1 MPERIFQHEESLT
14 RLMAMMDIL
23 RAECPWDREQ
33 TLLSLRPFT
42 LEEAHEVIEA
52 AEGVATHGD
61 WQSLRGELG
70 DLLLQVLFYAKF
82 ADEAGQFDLHDVIN
96 SLIDKMVYRHPHVFS
111 DAQPDD
117 ILQQWEQL
125 KARESNDRT
134 SLMDGIP
141 PLPALAVA
149 HKMQTRAA
157 RVGFDWPD
165 AQGVLEKVSE
175 EVGEL
180 QEALAEHDDQHAAL
194 EFGDLLFTLVN
205 LGRKLGIDAETAL
218 MSSNRKFAGRFRAM
232 EALAASDNE
241 TLDALDL
248 SQLEAVYQRVKQ
260 MESENKQGE

>member
-1 MPERIFQHEESLT
+1 MPERIFRHEESLT
-14 RLMAMMDIL
+14 RLLAMMDIL
-23 RAECPWDREQ
+23 RVECPWDREQ

-52 AEGVATHGD
+52 AEGAATNGD

-70 DLLLQVLFYAKF
+70 DLLLQVVFYAKF
-82 ADEAGQFDLHDVIN
+82 ADEAGEFNLHGVIN
-96 SLIDKMVYRHPHVFS
+96 ELINKMIYRHPHVFA

-117 ILQQWEQL
+117 IMEQWEQL
-125 KARESNDRT
+125 KAKESNGRE

-175 EVGEL
+175 EVAEL
-180 QEALAEHDDQHAAL
+180 QEALAEHNSQHAAL

-218 MSSNRKFAGRFRAM
+218 MSSNRKFAQRFRAM
-232 EALAASDNE
+232 EAAAASE
-241 TLDALDL
+241 SQSLDTMNLQ
-248 SQLEAVYQRVKQ
+248 QLESIYQQVKARLAQ
-260 MESENKQGE
+260 DNIHG

>member
-1 MPERIFQHEESLT
+1 MPERIFQHEESLA
-14 RLMAMMDIL
+14 RLVAMMDIL
-23 RAECPWDREQ
+23 RQECPWDRQQ
-33 TLLSLRPFT
+33 TPLSLRPFT

-52 AEGVATHGD
+52 AEKAAAGD
-61 WQSLRGELG
+61 WQELRGELG
-70 DLLLQVLFYAKF
+70 DLLLQVVFYAKF
-82 ADEAGQFDLHDVIN
+82 ADEAGAFDLHDVIDG
-96 SLIDKMVYRHPHVFS
+96 LIDKMVYRHPHVFA

-117 ILQQWEQL
+117 ILEQWEQL
-125 KARESNDRT
+125 KAKESNDRT

-149 HKMQTRAA
+149 HKMQSRAA

-180 QEALAEHDDQHAAL
+180 QQALAQQDDQHAAL

-218 MSSNRKFAGRFRAM
+218 MSSNRKFASRFRAM
-232 EALAASDNE
+232 ESLAAGEGE
-241 TLDALDL
+241 TLNALDL
-248 SQLEAVYQRVKQ
+248 SQFEAIYQRVKR
-260 MESENKQGE
+260 MESDRNRGE